1 MSVTAMTIVTR
12 KGPEIKMTKRRYLPC
27 FFASVISFLLS
38 FGGIFML
45 KTCVIFKQDTTREY
59 AILMVEKFISD
70 VEEQFEKLRDYLD
83 NKCE

>member
-12 KGPEIKMTKRRYLPC
+12 KGPEIKMTKKRYLHK
-27 FFASVISFLLS
+27 FFAPVISYLLS
-38 FGGIFML
+38 FGGILML
-45 KTCVIFKQDTTREY
+45 KTCAFFKQDTTREY

>member
-12 KGPEIKMTKRRYLPC
+12 KKRIKMTKKRYLHK
-27 FFASVISFLLS
+27 FFASVISYFLS
-38 FGGIFML
+38 FRGIFML

-59 AILMVEKFISD
+59 AILMIEKFISD